1 MRGRELKRNDID
13 KCRELRRKQTD
24 AQKKLWE
31 ILRNRQLDRVKF
43 KRQFPVGGYILDF
56 YSPEYRL
63 GIEADGG

>member
-1 MRGRELKRNDID
+1 VRGRELKRNDID